1 MTNLTRKKKKD
12 ERKAKFV
19 DNYKLSWGNVSATCD
34 ASGISRQTYYTW
46 IKEDSDFAQLIHE
59 IDERSLDMAETKLL
73 GAVREGKTAELL
85 FYLKTKGKRR
95 GYVERTELTGA
106 EGNELDVKITIVD

>member
-1 MTNLTRKKKKD
+1 LTNLTRKKKQD
-12 ERKAKFV
+12 DRKAKFL
-19 DNYKLSWGNVSATCD
+19 DNYKLSWGNVSACCD

-46 IKEDSDFAQLIHE
+46 VKEDEEFAQQVHE

-73 GAVREGKTAELL
+73 SAVRDGKTTELL

-95 GYVERTELTGA
+95 GYVERQELTGA
-106 EGNELDVKITIVD
+106 EGNQLDVKITVVD